1 MPERLVTAL
10 AQRGSPLLAALFKPH
25 DPAAAAASPSHDD
38 GKKGGGRGR
47 RGSLVAD
54 TVASQFRRQ
63 LQDLMEAVG
72 RTEVR
77 YVRCL
82 KPNTVGGW
90 VGPHTRF

>member
-1 MPERLVTAL
+1 MPERLATAL
-10 AQRGSPLLAALFKPH
+10 ALRGSPLLAALFKPH
-25 DPAAAAASPSHDD
+25 AAASPDD
-38 GKKGGGRGR
+38 GKGGGRGR

-63 LQDLMEAVG
+63 LQELMEAVG

-90 VGPHTRF
+90 GGPHTRF